1 MIISPVGLRFDS
13 WILLSRYRRADSPPV
28 ITLPRWKRRRYR
40 VVLLLLTWR
49 SRFRKGLRSFYR
61 RLILDM
67 RNILSI
73 LFYTRFYIA
82 DWQFCSMFLSNWIN
96 WRSWIRDKEILI
108 MSIKII
114 VDVSNT
120 YLLLTVNDDT
130 TVRRIYLATCEDAT
144 CYEQIQN

>member
-1 MIISPVGLRFDS
+1 MKNKFYQFYFIHGF
-13 WILLSRYRRADSPPV
+13 ILLNDSFVQCSWV
-28 ITLPRWKRRRYR
+28 IELIDDR
-40 VVLLLLTWR
+40 
-49 SRFRKGLRSFYR
+49 GLE
-61 RLILDM
+61 
-67 RNILSI
+67 NK
-73 LFYTRFYIA
+73 
-82 DWQFCSMFLSNWIN
+82 CN
-96 WRSWIRDKEILI
+96 KEILI

>member
-1 MIISPVGLRFDS
+1 
-13 WILLSRYRRADSPPV
+13 
-28 ITLPRWKRRRYR
+28 
-40 VVLLLLTWR
+40 
-49 SRFRKGLRSFYR
+49 
-61 RLILDM
+61 
-67 RNILSI
+67 
-73 LFYTRFYIA
+73 
-82 DWQFCSMFLSNWIN
+82 
-96 WRSWIRDKEILI
+96 